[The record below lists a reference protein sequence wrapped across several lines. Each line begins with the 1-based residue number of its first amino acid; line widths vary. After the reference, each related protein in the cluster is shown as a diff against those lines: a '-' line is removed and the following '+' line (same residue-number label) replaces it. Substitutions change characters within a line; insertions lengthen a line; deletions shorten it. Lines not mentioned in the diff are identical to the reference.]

1 MRLFKKFLRN
11 KNFFTI
17 NKINL
22 FNCILVLAII
32 AKKKII
38 ILLHLSE
45 KIENKTCVHVWTL
58 VH

>member
-17 NKINL
+17 NKISI
-22 FNCILVLAII
+22 FNCTLILAKII
-32 AKKKII
+32 KKNI

-45 KIENKTCVHVWTL
+45 KIDYKTCVHVS
-58 VH
+58 